1 MHTFSLVLP
10 LLALGFVNPSAHA
23 KIAESS
29 RIIPP
34 YKLGV
39 VISIDQF
46 RADYLMR
53 YKFSGGL
60 KFLKEGG
67 AYMPLADHG
76 LLQNMTGPGHA
87 AIMSGTYPYRHGIST
102 NYWFNRDKGTTEYC
116 TQDDER
122 KIIGSG
128 GVVAGAPGM
137 SPKLFNGTT
146 LGDELKNVDRSS
158 KVVAVAVKDRAA
170 ILMAGKRADQVYWL
184 DNKNCQWVT
193 SDFYIKELPGYVK
206 KLNTDLASLKSGKK
220 YSWGPYKDMTY
231 CNSES
236 LRTPWI
242 GKESL
247 KLALAAVD
255 ELKLGKGTD
264 TDLLLVSLSSHD
276 YLGHQLGPNSESL
289 LEMTQDED
297 KMIGEFIQE
306 IGKRVPGGLTNVFF
320 ALTGDH
326 GTPPSADA
334 IPKEKLANENIK
346 EEEILNLLEKLLT
359 DEYGK
364 AKGGKWIQNM
374 TEFQLYLNQEALK
387 SAKVS
392 VADVGHF
399 LRPRLVRER
408 YLDQLLIRD
417 EILYDRKVPPGDF
430 GKVVDHTL
438 TRHSGDLLMILNPYH
453 WSDSYPLTHMTH
465 YSYDR
470 YVPLV
475 IWGKTF
481 KPGTYRAVVNVVD
494 LAPTLASVLN
504 VLPPSQSEG
513 RVMTEILR

>member
-1 MHTFSLVLP
+1 MHKLLPVLP
-10 LLALGFVNPSAHA
+10 FLVTGFVSPSAHA
-23 KIAESS
+23 KISEANKVT
-29 RIIPP
+29 PP

-39 VISIDQF
+39 VIVIDQF

-53 YKFSGGL
+53 YKFSGGF
-60 KFLKEGG
+60 KFLKDGG

-76 LLQNMTGPGHA
+76 LLQDMTGPGHA
-87 AIMSGTYPYRHGIST
+87 AIMSGTFPYRHGIST
-102 NYWFNRDKGTTEYC
+102 NYWFNRDKNAVEYC
-116 TQDDER
+116 TQDDDR
-122 KIIGSG
+122 KTIGSG
-128 GVVAGAPGM
+128 GVVAGAQGM

-158 KVVAVAVKDRAA
+158 RSVSIAVKDRAA

-184 DNKNCQWVT
+184 DYKNCQWVT
-193 SDFYIKELPGYVK
+193 SDFYMKEIPGYVK
-206 KLNTDLASLKSGKK
+206 KLNADLTDMKTKK
-220 YSWGPYKDMTY
+220 YSWGPYKNMTY
-231 CNSES
+231 CNPES
-236 LRTPWI
+236 LRTSWI

-255 ELKLGKGTD
+255 DLKLGKGPD
-264 TDLLLVSLSSHD
+264 TDLLTVSLSSHD

-289 LEMTQDED
+289 LEMSQDED

-306 IGKRVPGGLTNVFF
+306 IGKRVGMNNVFF
-320 ALTGDH
+320 VLTGDH
-326 GTPPSADA
+326 GTPPSSGAV
-334 IPKEKLANENIK
+334 PKEKLANENIK
-346 EEEILNLLEKLLT
+346 EEEVTDLIENSLT
-359 DEYGK
+359 KEYGK
-364 AKGGKWIQNM
+364 PKGGKWIASII
-374 TEFQLYLNQEALK
+374 EFQLYLNQEALK
-387 SAKVS
+387 NAKVT

-399 LRPRLVRER
+399 LRPILVRER
-408 YLDQLLIRD
+408 YIDQLLIRD

-430 GKVVDHTL
+430 GKVIDHTL
-438 TRHSGDLLMILNPYH
+438 SRHSGDLLMILNPYY

-504 VLPPSQSEG
+504 VLPPSQAEG